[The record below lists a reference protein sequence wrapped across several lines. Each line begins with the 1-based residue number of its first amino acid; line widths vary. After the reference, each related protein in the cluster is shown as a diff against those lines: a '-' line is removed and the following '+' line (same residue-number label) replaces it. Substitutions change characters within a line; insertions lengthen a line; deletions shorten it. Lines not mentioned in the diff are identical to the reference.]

1 MNIRVTT
8 HVAAGGA
15 ATISALTAAAAIA
28 GLGGPLMACLA
39 ILAVLICPGAA
50 PAISL
55 RPWLGAGEAAVAAV
69 GSSVSLAAVTGVLMY
84 AVGID
89 LTRTSLAIGLALVT
103 VLGAALV
110 IWLTPRGGNG
120 WSISLRFRR
129 SGWIAAAI
137 ATLLLAGTV
146 VVTVRGVDSAEA
158 SLGFTQVWAGSAMD
172 SAVPTIN
179 VRNHEG
185 RPERYVVKLKSDGR
199 VVHSWA
205 PFSLSP
211 SQTWTAAAGRPING
225 TRLIAIVERARPDD
239 RGRQT
244 INLTP

>member
-1 MNIRVTT
+1 MTPRAFLG
-8 HVAAGGA
+8 AAHEHQGDDPCGRGRP

-69 GSSVSLAAVTGVLMY
+69 AERQSGRGDRGSDVRRRHRSDQDESCDRPGLGDRPRRGPRDLAP
-84 AVGID
+84 
-89 LTRTSLAIGLALVT
+89 
-103 VLGAALV
+103 
-110 IWLTPRGGNG
+110 PRGGNG

-146 VVTVRGVDSAEA
+146 VVTVRGVDSASFPGVHA
-158 SLGFTQVWAGSAMD
+158 GVGRLGDGQRRTDDQRPQSRRSA
-172 SAVPTIN
+172 
-179 VRNHEG
+179 
-185 RPERYVVKLKSDGR
+185 
-199 VVHSWA
+199 
-205 PFSLSP
+205 
-211 SQTWTAAAGRPING
+211 
-225 TRLIAIVERARPDD
+225 
-239 RGRQT
+239 
-244 INLTP
+244 